1 MDQMAEL
8 GVRRPSVGGSLM
20 RATIG
25 PLMAAAQ
32 EMRDNGT
39 FSFVDQAPSG
49 GQILKMFEAGR

>member
-1 MDQMAEL
+1 MAEL